1 MDAPNSLICK
11 SYMTRGV
18 SQQDITDDKMRLTL
32 MNRYV
37 TKVKTSEQR
46 TLLLNQLIVIFNTF
60 KFGWACMWLE
70 MSSKNERVLLRF
82 YAIMKALNFDTS
94 GMKYDL
100 EFYEEFLE
108 MLNENPDH
116 KEILLSFYRGRWW

>member
-1 MDAPNSLICK
+1 MDAPNHVLCK
-11 SYMTRGV
+11 SYINRGI

-37 TKVKTSEQR
+37 TRTSTEEQR
-46 TLLLNQLIVIFNTF
+46 RLLLNQLIIVFNTF

-82 YAIMKALNFDTS
+82 YSIMKVLGFDIDGTL
-94 GMKYDL
+94 YDV
-100 EFYEEFLE
+100 EFYEEFKGILDE
-108 MLNENPDH
+108 NEFH
-116 KEILLSFYRGRWW
+116 KEILLSFQGRRWW